1 MKEKGSWRLFS
12 LVSNDGEKK
21 DDLTYF
27 PVYGNSARSHLAVE
41 LLSNDVE
48 RKSVVTSSQGPEFK
62 VKKKSTLPCAQ
73 EYWMPDRLCRTCYE
87 CEMPFN
93 MFRRRHHCRLCGQ
106 VFCHKC
112 SSYLI
117 DGRLVLLTGMV
128 RVCTTCHQ
136 AHKAHSLA
144 RKNPP

>member
-73 EYWMPDRLCRTCYE
+73 EYWMPDRLCRTCLLYTSPSPRDGLLSR
-87 CEMPFN
+87 MP
-93 MFRRRHHCRLCGQ
+93 
-106 VFCHKC
+106 
-112 SSYLI
+112 SS
-117 DGRLVLLTGMV
+117 
-128 RVCTTCHQ
+128 
-136 AHKAHSLA
+136 A
-144 RKNPP
+144 

>member
-62 VKKKSTLPCAQ
+62 VKKKIDVAMCA
-73 EYWMPDRLCRTCYE
+73 
-87 CEMPFN
+87 
-93 MFRRRHHCRLCGQ
+93 G
-106 VFCHKC
+106 
-112 SSYLI
+112 
-117 DGRLVLLTGMV
+117 VLD
-128 RVCTTCHQ
+128 
-136 AHKAHSLA
+136 A
-144 RKNPP
+144 